1 MAEIRTRGQTLK
13 GAGLTVIK
21 NHHDEST
28 AGVNENGHPP
38 YFHDHEKDPRATLR
52 AKDVNGVNVFGKI
65 RDSIERV
72 GQEDIPDTEGIPS
85 TKNLSGL
92 LNLFHLIH
100 HRVIFP
106 FTPTVTIGGH
116 ATYEDY
122 SFTHTNY
129 KYHAYDKSAPDDIQ
143 IVADFVAQTPK
154 EAEYLLGVM
163 HFLRTLTKSYFGN
176 PQKGSLRP
184 GTPPPVLLFNYMGK
198 YQFNDVPVVI
208 SDYSYILE
216 PDIDYVDV
224 HGRDTRV
231 PSEIHMTI
239 NLKHFY
245 NPKSLRDEFDL
256 DAFRTGS
263 LITKGFV

>member
-1 MAEIRTRGQTLK
+1 MRHLTRGQIVTDSALN
-13 GAGLTVIK
+13 IRE
-21 NHHDEST
+21 NHHGEK
-28 AGVNENGHPP
+28 GVDDHPA
-38 YFHDHEKDPRATLR
+38 YYHDHEKDPRATLR
-52 AKDVNGVNVFGKI
+52 AKDPEGLHVFGKI
-65 RDSIERV
+65 LNSIGSANE
-72 GQEDIPDTEGIPS
+72 EDMPAVEDPAS
-85 TKNLSGL
+85 TQNLSGL

-106 FTPTVTIGGH
+106 FTPTITIGGR
-116 ATYEDY
+116 ATYDDY

-163 HFLRTLTKSYFGN
+163 HFFRTLTKSYFGN
-176 PQKGSLRP
+176 PREGSLRP
-184 GTPPPVLLFNYMGK
+184 GTPPPVLFFNYMGK

-208 SDYSYILE
+208 SDYSYLLE
-216 PDIDYVDV
+216 PDIDYVEV

-245 NPKSLRDEFDL
+245 NPKRLRDEFDL
-256 DAFRTGS
+256 ETFRTGS
-263 LITKGFV
+263 LITKGYV